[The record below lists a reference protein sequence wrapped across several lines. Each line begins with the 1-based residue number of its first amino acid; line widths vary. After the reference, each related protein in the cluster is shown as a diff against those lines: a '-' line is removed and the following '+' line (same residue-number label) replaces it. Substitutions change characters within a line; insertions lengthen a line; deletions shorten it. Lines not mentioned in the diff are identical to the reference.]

1 MHIQYKK
8 STSILILIILV
19 VLIGLFLR
27 WINARRPQIIQL
39 GATVVIDSEKEKEDR
54 KKGLPTNAC
63 LFDGKIEIT
72 LLESK
77 LYDDNEEAGIS
88 NTYIVS
94 EQRDE
99 EQFLLVTF
107 EIRNIDAVT
116 DFAEGFLSSSYSLIS
131 YRDKENVYMQAYNP
145 EVKYSSVFQESVE
158 SNIEILLQ
166 PKEGWY
172 YKLNP
177 GETKVIKLG
186 YFVEREAYEN
196 NKIAIKYATGNDGP
210 PKTIFLI
217 Q

>member
-1 MHIQYKK
+1 MHIRYKK
-8 STSILILIILV
+8 STIILTLIIFVL
-19 VLIGLFLR
+19 LIGLFLG
-27 WINARRPQIIQL
+27 WINARRPQIIQM
-39 GATVVIDSEKEKEDR
+39 GETVVIDSEKEKRDR
-54 KKGLPTNAC
+54 KKGLPTNSC

-77 LYDDNEEAGIS
+77 LYDNYEEAGIS

-99 EQFLLVTF
+99 EEFLLVTL
-107 EIRNIDAVT
+107 EIRNVDAVT
-116 DFAEGFLSSSYSLIS
+116 DFSEGFLSSSYNLIS
-131 YRDKENVYMQAYNP
+131 YRDKGNVYMHAYNT

-158 SNIEILLQ
+158 SNIEILQ
-166 PKEGWY
+166 QSKEGWY

-186 YFVEREAYEN
+186 YFVEREAYEDD
-196 NKIAIKYATGNDGP
+196 KIAIKYATGNAGP